1 MTEFRPMR
9 RNRQQLCREECERI
23 LGSCTSGVL
32 ALTGDGVADFY
43 RIVYGENLLRYS
55 NFNSEHQRCL
65 DFIKKSVSASHA
77 KHKVVVTHHVPS
89 YQLVAPE
96 FQGRRINGAFTV
108 ELADYI
114 ADSGIDYWL
123 YGHSHRKIDKTIGT
137 TRCLCNQFGYVSH
150 NEQLSFDRGKII
162 EV

>member
-1 MTEFRPMR
+1 MFSGRWVLVAPDGLFLFYHLLSAFVTER
-9 RNRQQLCREECERI
+9 
-23 LGSCTSGVL
+23 
-32 ALTGDGVADFY
+32 GVADFY

-55 NFNSEHQRCL
+55 DFNNEHQRCL
-65 DFIKKSVSASHA
+65 DFIKKSVSASLA

-96 FQGRRINGAFTV
+96 FQSSRINGAFTV

-114 ADSGIDYWL
+114 ADSGINYWI
-123 YGHSHRKIDKTIGT
+123 YGHSHRNIDKIIGT
-137 TRCLCNQFGYVSH
+137 THCLCNQFGYVSH
-150 NEQLSFDRGKII
+150 SEHLTFDRGKII